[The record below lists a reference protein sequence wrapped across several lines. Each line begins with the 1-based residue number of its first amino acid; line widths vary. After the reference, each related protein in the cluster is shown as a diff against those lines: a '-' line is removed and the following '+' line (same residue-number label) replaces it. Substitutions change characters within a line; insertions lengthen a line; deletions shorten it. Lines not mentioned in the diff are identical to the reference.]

1 MHNGSQNSEVSAQR
15 FCCDVCGKVRHEHH
29 TSPCG
34 LERRGGAG
42 KVVLGWRSRVC
53 WEQKAEPERSWMK
66 CEKQNQNQPKKIH
79 GRQKE
84 AKTVGTNICGSKTLV
99 ARKKTKVW
107 KL

>member
-1 MHNGSQNSEVSAQR
+1 
-15 FCCDVCGKVRHEHH
+15 
-29 TSPCG
+29 
-34 LERRGGAG
+34 
-42 KVVLGWRSRVC
+42 VVLGWRSRVC